1 MKKEKIISKFNM
13 KNYSNQLERVLD
25 KKTFSSSTKN
35 LLSDMLYKIENSYE
49 DYKDVKVEVNPKSK
63 ILEEIIEIIEKDCN
77 EIEIIKEK
85 KGNSIKEHKKIIT
98 YLNAKKM
105 LYELYQIKDKQF
117 EINSRYDIIQKSLEN
132 TLNQGYSMN
141 GNEIIR
147 DFDGWSWNVQQ
158 DEIEDKIDN
167 FLYQTLLIIV
177 GNDFLCE
184 WQSNNN
190 EEDYIAKLIEFLEK
204 KYKTEKAEKILRTI
218 LQISIL
224 NYTSK
229 DKEEKERLINVEQ
242 EVIKEYKYVNDKKNY
257 LKELSERKM
266 DINKQI
272 CNIDGIISNDRLLKK
287 EFIIRNENLDSNHRI
302 FSLSDFVEILQ
313 DEKLKLME
321 QLNECNKKMEPL
333 NFMQM
338 KLEIEN
344 KLKLLNEINLA
355 GDTRKIYQSKIK
367 ELIKMVCDTFKI
379 QIDNFVEEKE
389 IRNIIYKIRY
399 YKSIPVTKSKKV
411 QDIVNFNDIERYVIT
426 MACKERVINIISKNI
441 KENYEIIKNIFRT
454 DIIKLDKIY
463 IKVVKKNDA
472 FFIEIYEDENQNAT
486 IEFDKIEELNI
497 SENKKVKLFV

>member
-1 MKKEKIISKFNM
+1 MKKDKIISKFNM
-13 KNYSNQLERVLD
+13 KNYSNELERVLA

-49 DYKDVKVEVNPKSK
+49 DYKDVKVEVNPKNK
-63 ILEEIIEIIEKDCN
+63 MLEEIIEIIEKDCN
-77 EIEIIKEK
+77 EIEVIKEK
-85 KGNSIKEHKKIIT
+85 KGSSIKEQKKIIT

-105 LYELYQIKDKQF
+105 LYELYQIKRKQF
-117 EINSRYDIIQKSLEN
+117 EVNSKYNIIKKSLEH

-184 WQSNNN
+184 WQNNN
-190 EEDYIAKLIEFLEK
+190 EEDYIAKLIETLER

-229 DKEEKERLINVEQ
+229 DKEEKERLISVEQ
-242 EVIKEYKYVNDKKNY
+242 EIIKEYKYVNDKKNY
-257 LKELSERKM
+257 LKELSEKKM
-266 DINKQI
+266 NINKQI
-272 CNIDGIISNDRLLKK
+272 CNIDGIMSNDRLLKK
-287 EFIIRNENLDSNHRI
+287 EFIVRNEKLDSKHRI
-302 FSLSDFVEILQ
+302 FSLSDFVEVLQ
-313 DEKLKLME
+313 EEKAKLME

-355 GDTRKIYQSKIK
+355 DDTSKIYQTKIK
-367 ELIKMVCDTFKI
+367 ELIKMVCETFKI
-379 QIDNFVEEKE
+379 QVDSFVEEKE
-389 IRNIIYKIRY
+389 IKEIIYKIRY
-399 YKSIPVTKSKKV
+399 YKSIPITKNKKV
-411 QDIVNFNDIERYVIT
+411 QDIVNFNDIEKYVIT
-426 MACKERVINIISKNI
+426 MACKERIINIISKNI
-441 KENYEIIKNIFRT
+441 KENYEIIKNIFKT

-463 IKVVKKNDA
+463 VKVVKKDDT

-486 IEFDKIEELNI
+486 IEFNTIEELNI
-497 SENKKVKLFV
+497 SENKKIKLFV